1 MGYYTQ
7 LVNCDVRFKKGTK
20 MKEVLQHVKDTMFT
34 DEALLANATGGRFP
48 KSGDIAAD
56 TWYAWTNT
64 KVCREATKLATIL
77 NEFFEEAELVKVD
90 GLVELRARHDNKQ
103 GQEQLLMQT
112 LAPFLTDDSSM
123 EWVGEDH
130 ERYMWE
136 FDGTTLVE
144 KYATLVWE

>member
-7 LVNCDVRFKKGTK
+7 LVNVDVRFKEGTD
-20 MKEVLQHVKDTMFT
+20 MDAALQHVKDTMFT
-34 DEALLANATGGRFP
+34 DEALLAYATGGRYP
-48 KSGDIAAD
+48 KTGDVAAD

-64 KVCREATKLATIL
+64 NVCRNATELDTIL
-77 NEFFEEAELVKVD
+77 KEFFDEAELVTVD
-90 GLVELRARHDNKQ
+90 GLIELRAQHDNKK
-103 GQEQLLMQT
+103 GQEDLLMQA

-136 FDGTTLVE
+136 FDGTTMVE